1 MIYETLDFWD
11 LKLCVFFNILQKIV
25 IFSFVVS
32 LRIQGKITLP
42 KMAKNYLK
50 TLSIVRDHLRKA
62 DILLMPRYFQG
73 NQIVKSLD
81 LP

>member
-1 MIYETLDFWD
+1 M
-11 LKLCVFFNILQKIV
+11 
-25 IFSFVVS
+25 S
-32 LRIQGKITLP
+32 LTIQGKITLP

-50 TLSIVRDHLRKA
+50 NLLIVRGHLRKA